1 MDSKT
6 PTPNNTAPAPSASA
20 AAKPIANIEVKA
32 VLLLLLMVALMC
44 STVFYLLYARGAFE
58 STQQLV
64 LLAEDSE
71 GVVVGMDMTFSGFP
85 IGRVRRVELAENGNV
100 RILIDVP
107 SKDARWLRTSS
118 VFTMESGLVGN
129 TKIKAYS
136 GVLTDPPLPD
146 NSERMVLRGDTAA
159 EIPKLVALVKDL
171 TQNLVNLTSDG
182 SSLTASLANVKSV
195 TETLKAPGGA
205 MKVLAGDDVKLALLS
220 KQLTTT
226 LDRTNT
232 LLLKFDGIAGK
243 ADKQV
248 FGDKGLVNDSQSLL
262 QKFDGMAGKA
272 DKQVFGEKGLL
283 SDTQATVQQVTATLS
298 DARASLQKLD
308 AVLLEAKAVASN
320 AKVATADLDTLR
332 AEVESSLRKVD
343 QLVGEINRK
352 WPFARDVQIKLP

>member
-1 MDSKT
+1 MDEQTPPPNPSA
-6 PTPNNTAPAPSASA
+6 PTP
-20 AAKPIANIEVKA
+20 KPVANIEVKA
-32 VLLLLLMVALMC
+32 VLLLLLMLALIC
-44 STVFYLLYARGAFE
+44 GTVFYVLYARGAFE
-58 STQQLV
+58 RTQELV
-64 LLAEDSE
+64 LLSDDSE
-71 GVVVGMDMTFSGFP
+71 GVIIGMDMTFSGFP
-85 IGRVRRVELAENGNV
+85 IGRVRRVELAERGNV
-100 RILIDVP
+100 RIIIDVP

-129 TKIKAYS
+129 TKIRAYS

-146 NSERMVLRGDTAA
+146 SAERTLLRGDTAA

-171 TQNLVNLTSDG
+171 TQNLVKMTAEE
-182 SSLTASLANVKSV
+182 SSLSQSLANVQAV
-195 TETLKAPGGA
+195 TDTLKAPGGG
-205 MKVLAGDDVKLALLS
+205 MKMLAGDDVKLAQLS

-232 LLLKFDGIAGK
+232 LILKFDGIAAK

-248 FGDKGLVNDSQSLL
+248 FGDKGLV
-262 QKFDGMAGKA
+262 
-272 DKQVFGEKGLL
+272 
-283 SDTQATVQQVTATLS
+283 SDTQLTVQQVTATLG

-308 AVLLEAKAVASN
+308 AVLLEAKDVASN

>member
-1 MDSKT
+1 MDSNTPSTQT
-6 PTPNNTAPAPSASA
+6 PTPTP
-20 AAKPIANIEVKA
+20 KPIAHIEVKA
-32 VLLLLLMVALMC
+32 VLLLVLMLALIC
-44 STVFYLLYARGAFE
+44 STVFYVLYARGAFE
-58 STQQLV
+58 RTQELV
-64 LLAEDSE
+64 LLADDSE

-85 IGRVRRVELAENGNV
+85 IGRVRRVELAEKGNV
-100 RILIDVP
+100 RIIIDVP

-129 TKIKAYS
+129 TKIRAYS

-146 NSERMVLRGDTAA
+146 NSERTVLRGDTAA

-171 TQNLVNLTSDG
+171 TQNLVNITAEE
-182 SSLTASLANVKSV
+182 SSLNQSLANVQTV

-205 MKVLAGDDVKLALLS
+205 MKVLAGDDVKLAQLS

-226 LDRTNT
+226 LERTNT
-232 LLLKFDGIAGK
+232 LLLKFDGITA
-243 ADKQV
+243 
-248 FGDKGLVNDSQSLL
+248 
-262 QKFDGMAGKA
+262 KA
-272 DKQVFGEKGLL
+272 DKQVFGEKGLV

-308 AVLLEAKAVASN
+308 AVLLEAQGAASN

-332 AEVESSLRKVD
+332 AEVESSLRRVD

>member
-1 MDSKT
+1 MDE
-6 PTPNNTAPAPSASA
+6 PTPPPNPSAPTP
-20 AAKPIANIEVKA
+20 KPVANIEAKA
-32 VLLLLLMVALMC
+32 VLLLLLMLALIC
-44 STVFYLLYARGAFE
+44 GTVFYVLYARGAFE
-58 STQQLV
+58 RTQELV
-64 LLAEDSE
+64 LLSDDSE

-85 IGRVRRVELAENGNV
+85 IGRVRRVELADKGNV
-100 RILIDVP
+100 RIIIDVP

-129 TKIKAYS
+129 TKIRAYS

-146 NSERMVLRGDTAA
+146 NSERTLLRGDTAA

-171 TQNLVNLTSDG
+171 TQNLVKITAEE
-182 SSLTASLANVKSV
+182 SSLNQSLANVQAV
-195 TETLKAPGGA
+195 TDTLKAPGGG
-205 MKVLAGDDVKLALLS
+205 MKMLAGDDIKLAQLS

-226 LDRTNT
+226 LERTNT
-232 LLLKFDGIAGK
+232 LLLKVDGLTAK

-248 FGDKGLVNDSQSLL
+248 FGDKGLV
-262 QKFDGMAGKA
+262 
-272 DKQVFGEKGLL
+272 
-283 SDTQATVQQVTATLS
+283 SDTQATVQQVTATLT

-308 AVLLEAKAVASN
+308 AVLLEAQGAASN

-352 WPFARDVQIKLP
+352 WPFSRDVQIKLP

>member
-1 MDSKT
+1 MDSNT
-6 PTPNNTAPAPSASA
+6 PPTQTPASTP
-20 AAKPIANIEVKA
+20 KPIAHIEVKA
-32 VLLLLLMVALMC
+32 VLLLMLMLALIC
-44 STVFYLLYARGAFE
+44 GTVFYVLYARGAFE
-58 STQQLV
+58 RTQELV
-64 LLAEDSE
+64 LVADDSE

-85 IGRVRRVELAENGNV
+85 IGRVRRVELAEKGNV
-100 RILIDVP
+100 RIIIDVP

-129 TKIKAYS
+129 TKIRAYS

-146 NSERMVLRGDTAA
+146 NAERTVLRGDTAA

-171 TQNLVNLTSDG
+171 TQNLVNITAEE
-182 SSLTASLANVKSV
+182 SSLNQSLANVQTV

-205 MKVLAGDDVKLALLS
+205 MKVLAGDDVKLAQLS

-226 LDRTNT
+226 LERTNT
-232 LLLKFDGIAGK
+232 LLLKFDGIA
-243 ADKQV
+243 A
-248 FGDKGLVNDSQSLL
+248 
-262 QKFDGMAGKA
+262 KA
-272 DKQVFGEKGLL
+272 DKQVFGEKGLV
-283 SDTQATVQQVTATLS
+283 SDTQTTVQQVTATLT

-308 AVLLEAKAVASN
+308 AVLLEAQGVASN

>member
-6 PTPNNTAPAPSASA
+6 PNPNTPAPAPVS

-32 VLLLLLMVALMC
+32 VLLLLLMLTLMC
-44 STVFYLLYARGAFE
+44 STVFYVLYARGAFE
-58 STQQLV
+58 STQELV

-100 RILIDVP
+100 RIIIDVP

-129 TKIKAYS
+129 TKIRAYS

-146 NSERMVLRGDTAA
+146 NSERNVLRGDTAA

-171 TQNLVNLTSDG
+171 TQNLVTMTG
-182 SSLTASLANVKSV
+182 KESSLNQSLANVQVV
-195 TETLKAPGGA
+195 TETLKAPGGG
-205 MKVLAGDDVKLALLS
+205 MKVLAGDDLKLALLS

-248 FGDKGLVNDSQSLL
+248 FGDKGLV
-262 QKFDGMAGKA
+262 
-272 DKQVFGEKGLL
+272 
-283 SDTQATVQQVTATLS
+283 SDTQTTVKQVTATLA

-308 AVLLEAKAVASN
+308 AVLLEAQGVASN

-352 WPFARDVQIKLP
+352 WPFARDTQLKLP

>member
-1 MDSKT
+1 MDSNTPSTQT
-6 PTPNNTAPAPSASA
+6 PTPTP
-20 AAKPIANIEVKA
+20 KPIAHIEVKA
-32 VLLLLLMVALMC
+32 VLLLVLMLALIC
-44 STVFYLLYARGAFE
+44 GTVFYVLYARGAFE
-58 STQQLV
+58 RTQELV
-64 LLAEDSE
+64 LLADDSE

-85 IGRVRRVELAENGNV
+85 IGRVRRVELAEKGNV
-100 RILIDVP
+100 RIIIDVP

-129 TKIKAYS
+129 TKIRAYS

-146 NSERMVLRGDTAA
+146 NAERTVLRGDTAA

-171 TQNLVNLTSDG
+171 TQNLVNITAEE
-182 SSLTASLANVKSV
+182 SSLNQSLANVQTV

-205 MKVLAGDDVKLALLS
+205 MKVLAGDDVKLAQLS

-226 LDRTNT
+226 LERTNT
-232 LLLKFDGIAGK
+232 LLLKFDGIA
-243 ADKQV
+243 A
-248 FGDKGLVNDSQSLL
+248 
-262 QKFDGMAGKA
+262 KA
-272 DKQVFGEKGLL
+272 DKQVFGEKGLV
-283 SDTQATVQQVTATLS
+283 SDTQTTVQQVTATLT

-308 AVLLEAKAVASN
+308 AVLLEAQGVASN

>member
-1 MDSKT
+1 
-6 PTPNNTAPAPSASA
+6 
-20 AAKPIANIEVKA
+20 
-32 VLLLLLMVALMC
+32 
-44 STVFYLLYARGAFE
+44 VFYVLYARGAFE
-58 STQQLV
+58 STQELV

-100 RILIDVP
+100 RIIIDVP

-129 TKIKAYS
+129 TKIRAYS

-146 NSERMVLRGDTAA
+146 NSERNVLRGDTAA

-171 TQNLVNLTSDG
+171 TQNLVTMTG
-182 SSLTASLANVKSV
+182 KESSLNQSLANVQVV
-195 TETLKAPGGA
+195 TETLKAPGGG
-205 MKVLAGDDVKLALLS
+205 MKVLAGDDLKLALLS
-220 KQLTTT
+220 KQLSTT
-226 LDRTNT
+226 LDRTNA

-248 FGDKGLVNDSQSLL
+248 FGDKGLV
-262 QKFDGMAGKA
+262 
-272 DKQVFGEKGLL
+272 
-283 SDTQATVQQVTATLS
+283 SDTQTTVKQVTATLT
-298 DARASLQKLD
+298 DARASLEKLD

-352 WPFARDVQIKLP
+352 WPFARDTQIKLP

>member
-1 MDSKT
+1 MDSQTPPTPTQT
-6 PTPNNTAPAPSASA
+6 PTPTPQPVAH
-20 AAKPIANIEVKA
+20 IEVKA
-32 VLLLLLMVALMC
+32 VLLLVLMLALIC
-44 STVFYLLYARGAFE
+44 GTVFYVLYARGAFE
-58 STQQLV
+58 RTQELV
-64 LLAEDSE
+64 LLADDSE

-85 IGRVRRVELAENGNV
+85 IGRVRRVELAEKGNV
-100 RILIDVP
+100 RIIIDVP

-129 TKIKAYS
+129 TKIRAYS

-146 NSERMVLRGDTAA
+146 NAERTLLRGDTAA

-171 TQNLVNLTSDG
+171 TQNLVNITAEE
-182 SSLTASLANVKSV
+182 SSLNQSLANVQAV
-195 TETLKAPGGA
+195 TDTLKAPGGG
-205 MKVLAGDDVKLALLS
+205 MKMLAGDDVKLAQLS

-226 LDRTNT
+226 LERTNT
-232 LLLKFDGIAGK
+232 LLLKVDGIAAK

-248 FGDKGLVNDSQSLL
+248 FGDKGLV
-262 QKFDGMAGKA
+262 
-272 DKQVFGEKGLL
+272 
-283 SDTQATVQQVTATLS
+283 SDTQTTVQQVTATLA
-298 DARASLQKLD
+298 DARTSLQKLD
-308 AVLLEAKAVASN
+308 AVLLEAQGAAGN